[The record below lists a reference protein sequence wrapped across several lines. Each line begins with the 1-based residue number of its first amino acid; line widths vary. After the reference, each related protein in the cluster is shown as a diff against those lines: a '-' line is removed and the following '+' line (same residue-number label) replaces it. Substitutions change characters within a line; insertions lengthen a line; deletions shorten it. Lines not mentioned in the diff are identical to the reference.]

1 MRNNF
6 ASCTLHFAFPD
17 VLVLGLGPV
26 GIGILRSL
34 KKCGGIRV
42 FGVVL
47 DPETEKGRFTRLC
60 TVLHWANPK
69 YREDEFIRTLIQWAE
84 NREKV
89 IVFTTRDEEVHLLA
103 RYADILPFNILYY
116 RNSSQMVRCLDDK
129 VLANELAQSCGLTTP
144 RSYPI
149 KRKEAPDKFRFPG
162 IIKPTAI
169 PPKGFPDKNLL
180 VEDTDALHSAL
191 DTYPCLINRS
201 ILQEY
206 IPGGDDQVYQCTA
219 LIGKKGDMLGSIEI
233 RKLRQ
238 YPVGRGIACFA
249 HTLRHKELSDLCGI
263 LAKKSGITGLIS
275 VEFKKDMRDGQW
287 VFIEAN
293 LRMPGYNSLFSC
305 TDVNLSK
312 MYISDLPGE
321 HDNTQKAENSK
332 QFYWMREELDLS
344 NIVNKK
350 VNIPISEWF
359 KDVLRTD
366 AFAFWHR
373 TDPMPGMV
381 NLFQMA
387 KSFFNNLKRRFFSK

>member
-1 MRNNF
+1 MQQDIS
-6 ASCTLHFAFPD
+6 AD

-34 KKCGGIRV
+34 RKCGGIRI

-47 DPETEKGRFTRLC
+47 EPETEKGRFTRLC

-84 NREKV
+84 DREKV

-129 VLANELAQSCGLTTP
+129 ALANDLAQSCGLTTP
-144 RSYPI
+144 RSYLI
-149 KRKEAPDKFRFPG
+149 TQRESPDKFRFPG

-169 PPKGFPDKNLL
+169 PPKGFPDKNFL
-180 VEDTDALHSAL
+180 VEDMDALHSAL

-206 IPGGDDQVYQCTA
+206 IPGDDDQVYQCTA
-219 LIGKKGDMLGSIEI
+219 LIGKQGNMRGSIEI

-249 HTLRHKELSDLCGI
+249 HTLRHKELSDLCGV
-263 LAKKSGITGLIS
+263 LARKSGITGLIS

-293 LRMPGYNSLFSC
+293 LRMPGYNSVFSC
-305 TDVNLSK
+305 TGTNLAYL
-312 MYISDLPGE
+312 YISDLL
-321 HDNTQKAENSK
+321 DKDTIAVENEK
-332 QFYWMREELDLS
+332 EYYWMREELDLS
-344 NIVNKK
+344 NVANKK
-350 VNIPISEWF
+350 VNITISEWF
-359 KDVLRTD
+359 KDLLRTD

-387 KSFFNNLKRRFFSK
+387 KSFLNHVKRRFFSK